1 MTGFMQLGAV
11 FLVVSL
17 LVMIGLT
24 VVVYLGGSRRGSRP
38 EYVTFEEGPAVVP
51 LPSERRGKDDDEDD
65 EDLDEVAE
73 PEDLFQPGRGSEPAV
88 TRPVYEDS
96 GALDR
101 LLAGVQMP
109 CGLERL
115 YPDGEDELVR
125 RAFVTT
131 GYDPRVVAVSVVDEL
146 ERLGMDV
153 EPLSFTEA
161 RAWRDGFEL
170 AVTIYLEPKRVIRY
184 RRPAF
189 PSVDPD
195 SVVIEFS
202 VA

>member
-1 MTGFMQLGAV
+1 MSGFIQLGAV
-11 FLVVSL
+11 FVIVSL
-17 LVMIGLT
+17 LAMIGLS
-24 VVVYLGGSRRGSRP
+24 VAVYVGGSRRRPP
-38 EYVTFEEGPAVVP
+38 EYVTFEEGPAVTP
-51 LPSERRGKDDDEDD
+51 LQAERRAAAPGG
-65 EDLDEVAE
+65 
-73 PEDLFQPGRGSEPAV
+73 DLFDTTRAEPAV
-88 TRPVYEDS
+88 THPIHEDS
-96 GALDR
+96 GTLDR
-101 LLAGVQMP
+101 LLAGVQLP

-125 RAFVTT
+125 RAFVTS
-131 GYDPRVVAVSVVDEL
+131 GYDARVVAVSVVDEL

-153 EPLSFTEA
+153 EPLSYTEA
-161 RAWRDGFEL
+161 RAWRDGLEL

-195 SVVIEFS
+195 AVVIEFS

>member
-1 MTGFMQLGAV
+1 MTGFIQLGAV
-11 FLVVSL
+11 FIAVSL
-17 LVMIGLT
+17 LVMIGLS
-24 VVVYLGGSRRGSRP
+24 VAVYLGGSRRRSGP
-38 EYVTFEEGPAVVP
+38 EHLIFEEGERDAVQ
-51 LPSERRGKDDDEDD
+51 LPGDRRQR
-65 EDLDEVAE
+65 VAAAD
-73 PEDLFQPGRGSEPAV
+73 DLFHPAPADEPAV
-88 TRPVYEDS
+88 RHPVHEDS

-101 LLAGVQMP
+101 LLAGVKLP

-125 RAFVTT
+125 RAYVTE
-131 GYDPRVVAVSVVDEL
+131 GHDARVVAVSVVDEL

-153 EPLSFTEA
+153 EPLNYTEA
-161 RAWRDGFEL
+161 RAWRDGLEL

-189 PSVDPD
+189 PSVAPD
-195 SVVIEFS
+195 AVVIEFS

>member
-1 MTGFMQLGAV
+1 LAV
-11 FLVVSL
+11 IWLVVSIV
-17 LVMIGLT
+17 VMGALSL
-24 VVVYLGGSRRGSRP
+24 VVYLKGTRRNARSADYL
-38 EYVTFEEGPAVVP
+38 EFDDSDVVSFA
-51 LPSERRGKDDDEDD
+51 SERRPRSLAAGGGGGDR
-65 EDLDEVAE
+65 
-73 PEDLFQPGRGSEPAV
+73 DLFVGERSAEPAV
-88 TRPVYEDS
+88 NHRVTAES

-115 YPDGEDELVR
+115 RPDGEDERLR
-125 RAFVTT
+125 MAFATS
-131 GYDPRVVAVSVVDEL
+131 GQEPKVVAVSVVDEL

-170 AVTIYLEPKRVIRY
+170 AITIHLDPRHVIRN

-189 PSVDPD
+189 PNAKPEA
-195 SVVIEFS
+195 VVIEFS
-202 VA
+202 VV